1 MATVTVDAKGLNCP
15 YPIMKAKQGI
25 RGLES
30 GETLEVLSTDPAS
43 VRDFE
48 SFCRSTGNQLLDS
61 GESRDGVFRFV
72 IQKN

>member
-30 GETLEVLSTDPAS
+30 GETLEILSTDPAS

-48 SFCRSTGNQLLDS
+48 SFCRSTGNQLLES
-61 GESRDGVFRFV
+61 GEVPDGSFRFV
-72 IQKN
+72 IQKS